1 MKTQDLMTRNVLTC
15 SADDTL
21 ERAAQIMWESDVG
34 CLVVVDGELS
44 AVGMITDRDIA
55 MGAYTQGFPLRD
67 IQVGIVM
74 SRQLISCAASTPLV
88 DVENMMQRSQI
99 RRLPVVDAHGK
110 LAGIITLGDIAHGT
124 RSPARVL
131 EIPGLAK
138 TLSEICQRRWAGPV
152 ATQ

>member
-1 MKTQDLMTRNVLTC
+1 MKTQDLMTRHVLTC
-15 SADDTL
+15 SADDSL

-44 AVGMITDRDIA
+44 PVGMITDRDIA
-55 MGAYTQGFPLRD
+55 MGAYTQGFSLRD
-67 IQVGIVM
+67 IRVEIVM
-74 SRQLISCAASTPLV
+74 SRQLIGCAPGTPLV
-88 DVENMMQRSQI
+88 DVESLMQRSQI

-124 RSPARVL
+124 RSPGRVL

-138 TLSEICQRRWAGPV
+138 TLSEICERRWTGQV